1 MQDRLEMLIA
11 LVREEHFG
19 RAAEALGITQPSL
32 SFGIRALEDRL
43 GAPLVRRG
51 SRYQG
56 LTAEGERVYER
67 ALRIVAETRALRDDV
82 RGSAGELSG
91 LVRFGVVPTALP
103 LAAELVARTQGKHP
117 GLRFRILSRT
127 ASEIA
132 EGLER
137 LELEAGLSYTMGLE
151 DRPLKVH
158 PIHAEHSCLLVHEDH
173 ELASRKSVGWADV
186 GAAAPCLLTPG
197 MTNRA
202 IVEARLREAGITP
215 SPSVDSNSIM
225 ALVTLVALGGHSL
238 VLPERLAGA
247 IAGAGPIRRIA
258 IKDRQ
263 STTSDPQIALLLPSR
278 HKLPG
283 SLVALREAANRL
295 AAV

>member
-82 RGSAGELSG
+82 RGSDGALSG
-91 LVRFGVVPTALP
+91 LIRFGVVPTALP
-103 LAAELVARTQGKHP
+103 LAAELVGRTQKAHP
-117 GLRFRILSRT
+117 ALRFRILSRT

-151 DRPLKVH
+151 AHSFQVH
-158 PIHAEHSCLLVHEDH
+158 PIHTEHSCLLVHEDH
-173 ELASRKSVGWADV
+173 ELARRQSVNWAEA
-186 GAAAPCLLTPG
+186 GAASPCLLTPG

-202 IVEARLREAGITP
+202 IVEERLSEAGVAP
-215 SPSVDSNSIM
+215 SPRVDSNSIM
-225 ALVTLVALGGHSL
+225 ALITLVTLGAHAL
-238 VLPERLAGA
+238 VLPERLARS
-247 IAGAGPIRRIA
+247 IAVHRSVKRIA
-258 IKDRQ
+258 IEREK
-263 STTSDPQIALLLPSR
+263 SASDDPKIALLLGNR
-278 HKLPG
+278 HTLPA
-283 SLVALREAANRL
+283 SL
-295 AAV
+295 AALKNAARQIAEV